1 MNFVDT
7 NYFLRLVLGDV
18 ESQFVE
24 VKRVFEEGMIGE
36 IKLFTSLVVFFEV
49 YWVLT
54 SFYRQ
59 KKEKII
65 SVLEDI
71 LKMSFVALPERII
84 LFKALGLFGQTNLS
98 LEDCFNVFYA
108 EEYKSEKFLTFD
120 RKLAHFF
127 SRGLQKK

>member
-1 MNFVDT
+1 
-7 NYFLRLVLGDV
+7 
-18 ESQFVE
+18 
-24 VKRVFEEGMIGE
+24 MIGE